1 MAMAHSSTSTSELLD
16 KLPREEHIEMYRM
29 MVLIRRFE
37 EMAGKQYMQAAIGG
51 FCHLYIGQEA
61 VAVGIQSGLRPDDYV
76 MGTYREHGQALAA
89 GCDAQA
95 IMAELFGK
103 STGISKGKG
112 GSMHLFDK
120 ARNFMGGDA
129 IVGGHLPIAAGVGL
143 SINYRGGDQVCVC
156 YFGDGSVN
164 EGAFHEALNLAG
176 LWNLPVIF
184 VCENN
189 LYGMGTQ
196 VTRASAVPDMSRRV
210 SGYGIPSDHV
220 DGMDLLAIRRLAQV
234 AIEDCRNGRGPW
246 FIEAK
251 TYRYRGHSMAD
262 PATYRTKD
270 EVEEWR
276 VRDPILMFERQLLAK
291 NIISDEDLQRISAEI
306 DDVVNGCV
314 KFAEESPNPVSDDL
328 YRHVYPSEDI

>member
-1 MAMAHSSTSTSELLD
+1 MAIARSDTRKSEGLR
-16 KLPREEHIEMYRM
+16 KIPREEHLEMYRK

-61 VAVGIQSGLRPDDYV
+61 VAVGIISALRPDDYV
-76 MGTYREHGQALAA
+76 MGTYREHGQILAV
-89 GCDAQA
+89 GTDPKA

-103 STGISKGKG
+103 ATGISRGKG
-112 GSMHLFDK
+112 GSMHLFDR

-129 IVGGHLPIAAGVGL
+129 IVAGGLPIATGVGL
-143 SINYRGGDQVCVC
+143 AINYRGGDQVCVC
-156 YFGDGSVN
+156 FFGDGAVN
-164 EGAFHEALNLAG
+164 EGAFHEALNMAA
-176 LWNLPVIF
+176 LWKLPVMF

-196 VTRASAVPDMSRRV
+196 VTRASAVPDLSRRV
-210 SGYGIPSDHV
+210 SGYGMESAHV
-220 DGMDLLAIRRLAQV
+220 DGMNLLAIRALADDVV
-234 AIEDCRNGRGPW
+234 AECRAGHGPW

-276 VRDPILMFERQLLAK
+276 VRDPIGIYENQLLGAGL
-291 NIISDEDLQRISAEI
+291 ISDEEIQAISAET
-306 DDVVNGCV
+306 DALVDECV
-314 KFAEESPNPVSDDL
+314 TYAEESPDPEPEAL
-328 YRHVYPSEDI
+328 HQHVYASGT

>member
-1 MAMAHSSTSTSELLD
+1 MAITRSGAHTVELLD
-16 KLPREEHIEMYRM
+16 KLPREEHLEMYRM

-37 EMAGKQYMQAAIGG
+37 EMAGKKYMEAVIGG

-61 VAVGIQSGLRPDDYV
+61 VCVGIQSVLRPDDYA

-89 GCDAQA
+89 GMDARA

-103 STGISKGKG
+103 ATGVSKGKG

-120 ARNFMGGDA
+120 SRNFMGGDA

-143 SINYRGGDQVCVC
+143 SIKYRAADQVCVC
-156 YFGDGSVN
+156 YFGDGAVN
-164 EGAFHEALNLAG
+164 EGAFHEALNISG
-176 LWNLPVIF
+176 LWKLPVIY

-196 VTRASAVPDMSRRV
+196 VTRASAVPDLSRRV
-210 SGYGIPSDHV
+210 SGYGIESAHV
-220 DGMDLLAIRRLAQV
+220 DGMDLLAVRNLAEV
-234 AIEDCRNGRGPW
+234 AVRECRNGNGPY

-262 PATYRTKD
+262 PATYRSKD

-276 VRDPILMFERQLLAK
+276 VRDPINLFERQLLDKGLMKDA
-291 NIISDEDLQRISAEI
+291 DVQRISSEV
-306 DDVVNGCV
+306 DQLVDECV
-314 KFAEESPNPVSDDL
+314 QFAEESPAPSPDAL
-328 YRHVYPSEDI
+328 YEYVYASEEI